1 MFSDITLGNFKID
14 SYCKEA
20 ELYTGSDGLCTDC
33 PFRDC
38 IYSLNHREKQ
48 LILQSDIIKQ
58 VYQDYDQSGSIKQT
72 AQQTGLD
79 YHTVYRWLANRN
91 SIESKLESYA
101 PV

>member
-1 MFSDITLGNFKID
+1 MFSDIVLGNFKVD

-20 ELYTGSDGLCTDC
+20 EHYTGSSGLCTDC

-38 IYSLNHREKQ
+38 IYSLNYGDKQ

-58 VYQDYDQSGSIKQT
+58 VYQDYDRSNNIKQT

-79 YHTVYRWLANRN
+79 YHTVRRWLANRS
-91 SIESKLESYA
+91 SIESKLELYA